1 MICSTRIER
10 TVNGHNA
17 ALAQIEVLIQ
27 QLNDIG
33 HTAAELI
40 HLRADASQPHMG
52 LTSYKGEE
60 VHKGDVTVAKNYLTQ
75 D

>member
-40 HLRADASQPHMG
+40 HLRADASRIWG
-52 LTSYKGEE
+52 
-60 VHKGDVTVAKNYLTQ
+60 
-75 D
+75 